1 MGKKT
6 NNKAIVFLTAIVIIL
21 TALVLLDTYLIS
33 TVTVR
38 GDSMKPS
45 LSCGDRLLVDIS
57 SRAVK
62 EIDYKDIVIFESPK
76 DPDQNFVKR
85 VIATEGQEFSISEG
99 ELIVDGENLCEDYIE
114 CDDYRFKNYNV
125 VSGVVPENKVYL
137 LGDNRN
143 SSNDS
148 RNFGYISTN

>member
-1 MGKKT
+1 MEKKT
-6 NNKAIVFLTAIVIIL
+6 KDKTVVFLTVAVILL
-21 TALVLLDTYLIS
+21 TSLVLMDTYLFS

-38 GDSMKPS
+38 GDSMNPS
-45 LSCGDRLLVDIS
+45 LYCGDRLLVDIS
-57 SRAVK
+57 SRALN
-62 EIDYKDIVIFESPK
+62 EIEYKDIVIFESPD

-85 VIATEGQEFSISEG
+85 VIATEGQEFTISEG
-99 ELIVDGENLCEDYIE
+99 ELIVDGENLCEEYIQ
-114 CDDYRFKNYNV
+114 CDEYRFKNYSH

-148 RNFGYISTN
+148 RNFGFISTN